1 MTGKQRSSSNSE
13 ILDNNIKFKEMSSIK
28 IELRQ
33 QDVDKINE
41 ICDSFNN
48 EPLELINVL
57 HKTQEHFGYLPA
69 EVQEA
74 IASKMNIATARVYGV
89 VTFYSFFTMTPKG
102 KHPISIC
109 MGTACYVRGAEKVL
123 DEFKKE
129 LALQVGQTT
138 ADGKFSLSSLRCVGA
153 CGLAPVVLVGDKTY
167 GRVAPD
173 DVKAILKEYE

>member
-1 MTGKQRSSSNSE
+1 MSNSE

-74 IASKMNIATARVYGV
+74 IASKMNISTAQVYGV

-129 LALQVGQTT
+129 LAVSVGQTT

-153 CGLAPVVLVGDKTY
+153 CGLAPVVLVGEKTY